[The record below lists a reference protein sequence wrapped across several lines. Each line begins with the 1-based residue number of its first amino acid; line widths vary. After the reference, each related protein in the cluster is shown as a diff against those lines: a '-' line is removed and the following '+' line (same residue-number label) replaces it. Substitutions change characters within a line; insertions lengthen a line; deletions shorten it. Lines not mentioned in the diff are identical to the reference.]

1 MDFHC
6 RRGRSRSR
14 NRRQTAAMKRK
25 ERPSAAAIK
34 RAEKDDLVERLK
46 LSHAMV
52 QLVDNEGNTTGPVR
66 PSYGSTF
73 LARFLHPFRSVCFQ
87 NLGTSC
93 SVTLHFG

>member
-1 MDFHC
+1 
-6 RRGRSRSR
+6 
-14 NRRQTAAMKRK
+14 MKRK

-66 PSYGSTF
+66 PSFTARCGPGSTR
-73 LARFLHPFRSVCFQ
+73 ASPSA
-87 NLGTSC
+87 
-93 SVTLHFG
+93 